1 MDPKHRKR
9 QAGFIHLIYLAAGS
23 GSRFGGDKLRHP
35 LRGKPL
41 CRYGLEMLLS
51 LKDATGWD
59 LTVVTRPDAMDLF
72 EGLPGRLRFNDAP
85 EKGISRS
92 IRMALDALPPDNMP
106 TAFFVADQPFLKPDT
121 VRSFLMGCLS
131 SGRGL
136 GCVGAGG
143 RTGNPCFF
151 SSRYFGELRTLQ
163 GDMGG
168 KTVLKRYT
176 HDLFYFEVEKEELC
190 DMDRAEA

>member
-1 MDPKHRKR
+1 M
-9 QAGFIHLIYLAAGS
+9 
-23 GSRFGGDKLRHP
+23 
-35 LRGKPL
+35 
-41 CRYGLEMLLS
+41 S

-72 EGLPGRLRFNDAP
+72 DGLPGRLRFNDAP

-92 IRMALDALPPDNMP
+92 IRLALDTLPPDNMP
-106 TAFFVADQPFLKPDT
+106 AAFFVADQPFLKPDT
-121 VRSFLMGCLS
+121 VRRFLMGCLS

-143 RTGNPCFF
+143 RTGNLAF
-151 SSRYFGELRTLQ
+151 SRQDISGELRTLQ
-163 GDMGG
+163 GIWG

-176 HDLFYFEVEKEELC
+176 HDLFYFEVEEELC